1 MNACDVGIF
10 RDTDCRFRLIFGVA
24 AVATDFSSMK
34 SAMLAILSG
43 VSWGGARL
51 LLNVCMPAIRAW
63 IYCRNILADA
73 VCGAGDE
80 RGRFTGAQR
89 EIDWQPTVFWAL
101 AYSAI
106 RRQRW
111 RGAYGCLY

>member
-1 MNACDVGIF
+1 
-10 RDTDCRFRLIFGVA
+10 
-24 AVATDFSSMK
+24 MK

-43 VSWGGARL
+43 VSWGRAPL
-51 LLNVCMPAIRAW
+51 SLNAFTPVIRAW
-63 IYCRNILADA
+63 IYFVNILADA

-80 RGRFTGAQR
+80 CGRFTVPQR

-101 AYSAI
+101 AYSAFW
-106 RRQRW
+106 RRRW

>member
-1 MNACDVGIF
+1 
-10 RDTDCRFRLIFGVA
+10 
-24 AVATDFSSMK
+24 MK

-43 VSWGGARL
+43 VSGGRARL
-51 LLNVCMPAIRAW
+51 LLNVCMPVIRAW
-63 IYCRNILADA
+63 IFVVNILADA

-80 RGRFTGAQR
+80 CGRFLVPQR

-101 AYSAI
+101 AY
-106 RRQRW
+106 RRFWRRHW